1 MASTQV
7 AEQQASHAGLSAK
20 PSHSPRWLAL
30 WGASLLIVIGLLF
43 YLVIDQRQLMKVD
56 ETVRENLLSG
66 ETQKIDREFI
76 RLQQAMY
83 QQLLDKE
90 APALASL
97 QEHNKQLSQIIGG
110 LRTTPGIAEAL
121 KTPSLEMS
129 VQRIQSLQVHLG
141 Q

>member
-20 PSHSPRWLAL
+20 LSHSPRWLAL

-66 ETQKIDREFI
+66 DTQKIDREFI

-97 QEHNKQLSQIIGG
+97 QEQTSNSVKSSVACAPRQES
-110 LRTTPGIAEAL
+110 L
-121 KTPSLEMS
+121 KPS
-129 VQRIQSLQVHLG
+129 RRRPWK
-141 Q
+141 